1 MKSPV
6 NARLALVTGGG
17 RGIGAATA
25 KRLASR
31 GYRVALVAR
40 SATQLEETAHAIRNA
55 GGDATPLPC
64 DLRVAAQVDTLL
76 RRVTRELGNID
87 ILVNNAGSGGPYLP
101 ATDVPDALW
110 DELFSLNVT
119 TPMRLIRAV
128 LPGMIERR
136 FGRIVNV
143 ASVLALRGAAGS
155 SAYAA
160 SKHAL
165 LGYTRSVALE
175 VASAGVS
182 VSAVCP
188 GYVRTDM
195 TAERLT
201 DPTQLDPALMPA
213 GRVLEADE
221 VADAIVRLI
230 EEDPAR
236 SNGRVVQPGV
246 D

>member
-25 KRLASR
+25 RRLA
-31 GYRVALVAR
+31 GEGARVAVVAR
-40 SATQLEETAHAIRNA
+40 TATQLDEVVRAVRSS

-64 DLRVAAQVDTLL
+64 DLRDASQIDDLL
-76 RRVTRELGNID
+76 RRVMGELGDID
-87 ILVNNAGSGGPYLP
+87 ILVNNAGTGGPYLP

-110 DELFSLNVT
+110 DELFSLNVAA
-119 TPMRLIRAV
+119 PMRLTRTV
-128 LPGMIERR
+128 LPGMIQRR

-143 ASVLALRGAAGS
+143 ASMLALRGAAGS

-175 VASAGVS
+175 VAGAGVS
-182 VSAVCP
+182 VCAVCP

-195 TAERLT
+195 TAGRLA
-201 DPTQLDPALMPA
+201 DPTRLDPALMPA
-213 GRVLEADE
+213 GRALETEE

-236 SNGRVVQPGV
+236 SNGRIVQPGV